1 MPGKH
6 GRTTHEHF
14 YAPLRLTSDSVSF
27 FFFFF
32 ALFCFS
38 FSCLLLRFGFA
49 IVAPRIIVIDHLLK
63 TFNFFKK
70 EVLGSEKKSV

>member
-1 MPGKH
+1 MAELPMS
-6 GRTTHEHF
+6 TF
-14 YAPLRLTSDSVSF
+14 MLLLDSQVTVF
-27 FFFFF
+27 LFFFFF
-32 ALFCFS
+32 ALFFFCFW
-38 FSCLLLRFGFA
+38 CLLLRFGFA

>member
-1 MPGKH
+1 MAELPMS
-6 GRTTHEHF
+6 TF
-14 YAPLRLTSDSVSF
+14 MLLLDSQVTVFLF
-27 FFFFF
+27 FSFFF